1 MPISLQ
7 NAHPW
12 ASLSWRQVALGSV
25 FQALGCGHHRVRA
38 RTRPPTGGHRGQ
50 LSRVA
55 FGWRMGNWSAPT
67 RGLPRVETQ
76 SRRHGLGLKKL

>member
-55 FGWRMGNWSAPT
+55 FALMGGEWGIGVRQPEGSPGWKHRAEGMA
-67 RGLPRVETQ
+67 LA
-76 SRRHGLGLKKL
+76 